1 MLANALFIT
10 VCFLVSANDSLKGVA
25 TLFSSPAN
33 YRPAFSAASPIWI
46 AIIVK

>member
-10 VCFLVSANDSLKGVA
+10 VCFPARTNNGVA

-33 YRPAFSAASPIWI
+33 YRPAPAAASPIRI